1 MLDKFYGAVLSPLA
15 GYTDMTF
22 REICAEHNA
31 LMTVTE
37 MVSAKAIYF
46 KDKKTEILL
55 EKSPKENNAV
65 VQLFGD
71 DPDIIG
77 QVIREKINKLDF
89 DGIDINMGCPAPKIV
104 KNNCGSALLDQPDLA
119 YEIMKEAVRASNKP
133 VSVKIRKSIR
143 GVESLEIAKLAEKA
157 KVSYITVH
165 GRSREEFYEGLADW
179 DYIKKVVEAVK
190 IPVIGNGDISSYED
204 SQKKIEY
211 SGVAAVSI
219 GRAAIGNPFIFDEI
233 YKKQKGLDY
242 QKPSDRQKIE
252 LAIDHLRRNVQD
264 KGNKQG
270 ILEMRKQF
278 VGYFKSMR
286 NSKELRNK
294 INRSLDLEEII
305 KLINEYALELDL
317 LDN

>member
-1 MLDKFYGAVLSPLA
+1 MYGAALSPLA

-22 REICAEHNA
+22 REICAEHKA

-37 MVSAKAIYF
+37 MVSAKAIYYG
-46 KDKKTEILL
+46 DKKTETLL
-55 EKSPKENNAV
+55 KKSPKENNSV

-71 DPDIIG
+71 DPDIFG

-89 DGIDINMGCPAPKIV
+89 NGIDINMGCPAPKIV

-119 YEIMKEAVRASNKP
+119 YAIMKEAVRSSNKP
-133 VSVKIRKSIR
+133 VSIKIRKSIR
-143 GVESLEIAKLAEKA
+143 GVDSLEIARLAQKA
-157 KVSYITVH
+157 GISYITVH
-165 GRSREEFYEGLADW
+165 GRSREQYYEGLADW
-179 DYIKKVVEAVK
+179 DYIKAVVDEVD

-204 SQKKIEY
+204 SKIKMEY
-211 SGVAAVSI
+211 SGVSAVSI

-233 YKKQKGLDY
+233 YKKQKGLEY
-242 QKPSDRQKIE
+242 KEPSNKEKIE
-252 LAIDHLRRNVQD
+252 FAIQHLKRNVKD

-278 VGYFKSMR
+278 VGYFKSMK
-286 NSKELRNK
+286 NSKKVRNK
-294 INRSLDLEEII
+294 INQSLDMEEII
-305 KLINEYALELDL
+305 DILKEYAQELEI

>member
-1 MLDKFYGAVLSPLA
+1 MLDKLYGAVLSPLA

-55 EKSPKENNAV
+55 EKSPKENNAI

-89 DGIDINMGCPAPKIV
+89 NGVDINMGCPAPKIV

-165 GRSREEFYEGLADW
+165 GRSREEFYEGLSDW

-190 IPVIGNGDISSYED
+190 IPVIGNGDINSYED
-204 SQKKIEY
+204 SKKKIEY

-242 QKPSDRQKIE
+242 QKPSDKQKIE

-305 KLINEYALELDL
+305 KMISEYALELDL

>member
-1 MLDKFYGAVLSPLA
+1 MYGAALSPLA

-37 MVSAKAIYF
+37 MVSAKAIYYG
-46 KDKKTEILL
+46 DKKTEILL
-55 EKSPKENNAV
+55 KKSPKENNSV

-71 DPDIIG
+71 DPDIFG
-77 QVIREKINKLDF
+77 QVIREKINKLNF
-89 DGIDINMGCPAPKIV
+89 NGIDINMGCPAPKIV

-119 YEIMKEAVRASNKP
+119 YAIMKEAVRSSNKP
-133 VSVKIRKSIR
+133 VSIKIRKSIR
-143 GVESLEIAKLAEKA
+143 GVDSLEIARLAQKA
-157 KVSYITVH
+157 GISYITVH
-165 GRSREEFYEGLADW
+165 GRSREQYYEGLADW
-179 DYIKKVVEAVK
+179 DYIKAVVDEVD

-204 SQKKIEY
+204 SKIKMEY
-211 SGVAAVSI
+211 SGVSAVSI

-233 YKKQKGLDY
+233 YKKQKGLEY
-242 QKPSDRQKIE
+242 KEPSNREKIE
-252 LAIDHLRRNVQD
+252 FAIQHLKRNVKD

-278 VGYFKSMR
+278 VGYFKSMK
-286 NSKELRNK
+286 NSKKIRNK
-294 INRSLDLEEII
+294 INQSLDMEEII
-305 KLINEYALELDL
+305 DILKEYAQELEI